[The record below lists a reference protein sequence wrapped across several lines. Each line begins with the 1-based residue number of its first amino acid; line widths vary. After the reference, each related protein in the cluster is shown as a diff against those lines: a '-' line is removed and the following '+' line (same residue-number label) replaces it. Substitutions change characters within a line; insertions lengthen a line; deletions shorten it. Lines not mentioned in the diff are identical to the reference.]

1 MGLFDQK
8 EKTSRWLKEAM
19 DGRVEPG
26 ERVVAGLLATS
37 RIPWWPFLI
46 LFPVLLYLELE
57 QGIERPWWF
66 TGVAVAGIILIFL
79 RYHFVV
85 LTDRRLL
92 VLHLGWMSQRRV
104 VREEAVP
111 RDQGSAE
118 FGKRILNVR
127 MVVRAG
133 SAKHDLVVART
144 YWPEAETI
152 VRELAGSPAPSGG

>member
-8 EKTSRWLKEAM
+8 EKTSRWLGEAM
-19 DGRVEPG
+19 QSRAEPG
-26 ERVVAGLLATS
+26 EQVVSGFLATS

-66 TGVAVAGIILIFL
+66 TGVAVGGIILIFL

-104 VREEAVP
+104 AREEAVP
-111 RDQGSAE
+111 REQGAAE
-118 FGKRILNVR
+118 LGNRMLNAR
-127 MVVRAG
+127 LRVRAG
-133 SAKHDLVVART
+133 SAKHDLVVARP
-144 YWPEAETI
+144 YWPEAERL
-152 VRELAGSPAPSGG
+152 VKELAGSPSPS